1 MEFNWLRDFIALT
14 ATQSFSRAAEER
26 HVSQPA
32 FSRRIR
38 ALESAIG
45 ATLINRET
53 LPLSLTPAGEIFHE
67 QAQAMLRTLEG
78 TIERCQA
85 AEVEDENLL
94 RLAASQSLF
103 TTYHHSHFQPHVDA
117 GTLAVELGATAWPA
131 EKFAT
136 ALQSGSVDLV
146 MVYWHPALTFL
157 KSLDQ
162 GGFEFVTIA
171 RDRFMPVSRPDADGE
186 AMFRL
191 PGQEKARVPLI
202 SYGSASVLRP
212 IVDDLLARHE
222 GTANTLLVSSNA
234 LSSSVKALIS
244 EGFGLGWLPRRFCEA
259 DLSSGAL
266 VKAGDSRFESD
277 IEIRLYRRRDN
288 QKPMLGSVWR
298 AVSSGAAVPADGLR
312 PYAGVTQ
319 LKTNGGRTGLGD

>member
-38 ALESAIG
+38 ALEAAVG

-53 LPLSLTPAGEIFHE
+53 LPLSLTPAGAIFHD
-67 QAQAMLRTLEG
+67 QAKAMLRTVEE

-94 RLAASQSLF
+94 RLAASQSLY
-103 TTYHHSHFQPHVDA
+103 TTYHNSHFQSHVDA
-117 GTLAVELGATAWPA
+117 GHLSVDLGATAWPA
-131 EKFAT
+131 EKFAA
-136 ALQSGSVDLV
+136 ALQSGGVDLV
-146 MVYWHPALTFL
+146 MVYWHPALGFL
-157 KSLDQ
+157 APLDQ
-162 GGFEFVTIA
+162 GAFEYVTITH
-171 RDRFMPVSRPDADGE
+171 DRFIPVSRPDPQGQP
-186 AMFRL
+186 MFRL
-191 PGQEKARVPLI
+191 PGKDKTRVPLI

-212 IVDDLLARHE
+212 IVDDLLERHE
-222 GTANTLLVSSNA
+222 GTAHTLLVSSNA

-244 EGFGLGWLPRRFCEA
+244 EGFGLGWLPRRFCDREL
-259 DLSSGAL
+259 DGGTL
-266 VKAGDSRFESD
+266 VPAGDARFEAD

-288 QKPMLGSVWR
+288 RKPMLDKVWR
-298 AVSSGAAVPADGLR
+298 AVAARDGMPLD
-312 PYAGVTQ
+312 GVTAYHKVTR
-319 LKTNGGRTGLGD
+319 LNPGKTAS